1 MLPCPASRS
10 VARRFAGL
18 VQRIL
23 NLRIINL
30 EGAESIDSR
39 GGNPMARSE
48 KDRALLF
55 LVHASG
61 TEYVRADAFILHVPF
76 RGGCSGLSC
85 KGFWGTKPTGLPWHF
100 YRQGV
105 AALFIARIFVTFF
118 GRFSVAQPETDVIM
132 NGGLVQDTVT
142 GEEYIKEPLSY
153 EDYLDIECLSRKLG
167 VHMHAITKDGIYT
180 ANRNIGKY
188 TVYEAGLVNMPVY
201 YRTPEEMIDKEIV
214 KIMYIDEPE
223 ILDQAITKL
232 PKELYDK
239 YTLVKSAP
247 FYLEIVKKT
256 VNKGAAV
263 VHLAEK
269 LGLTKEET
277 MAIGDEENDRSMLEV
292 VGNPVVMENGTDELK
307 KIAKYIT
314 KSNDESGVAY
324 AIREWV
330 LN

>member
-1 MLPCPASRS
+1 MSIKL
-10 VARRFAGL
+10 VAVDIDGTLLNGKKEITPEVFSAIQDAKDAGVKIVIATGRPIPGVRNL
-18 VQRIL
+18 LEELHL
-23 NLRIINL
+23 N
-30 EGAESIDSR
+30 EP
-39 GGNPMARSE
+39 GN
-48 KDRALLF
+48 
-55 LVHASG
+55 
-61 TEYVRADAFILHVPF
+61 YVI
-76 RGGCSGLSC
+76 
-85 KGFWGTKPTGLPWHF
+85 
-100 YRQGV
+100 
-105 AALFIARIFVTFF
+105 TF
-118 GRFSVAQPETDVIM
+118 

-142 GEEYIKEPLSY
+142 GEEYIKESLSY
-153 EDYLDIECLSRKLG
+153 DDYLDIEYLSHKLG

-277 MAIGDEENDRSMLEV
+277 MAIGDEENDRAMLEV
-292 VGNPVVMENGTDELK
+292 VGNPVVMENATDELK

-314 KSNDESGVAY
+314 KSNDKSGVAY